1 MVKLK
6 AEKTDDTLAESADSA
21 LVEVGV
27 FYC

>member
-6 AEKTDDTLAESADSA
+6 AEKTDNTLAENADSA
-21 LVEVGV
+21 LVAVGI

>member
-6 AEKTDDTLAESADSA
+6 AEKTDNMLAENADSA
-21 LVEVGV
+21 LVAVGV

>member
-6 AEKTDDTLAESADSA
+6 AEKTDNTLAENADSA
-21 LVEVGV
+21 LVAVGV